1 MTRSNPTLV
10 WPGGKFSTK
19 WLVLKLPT
27 GHQGFSAKEQSGGP
41 SLEAYGLIVKRP
53 TMMCV
58 LIGCPDSIV
67 ACARITRRR
76 QSRG

>member
-19 WLVLKLPT
+19 WLVLKLPS

-41 SLEAYGLIVKRP
+41 SLEVLRADRQAAYNDVCLDRMPRQYCRLRP
-53 TMMCV
+53 
-58 LIGCPDSIV
+58 DHE
-67 ACARITRRR
+67 A
-76 QSRG
+76 